1 MSRSLSSAKQRRAGV
16 SPQAEIPR
24 TNSNSSISSSATN
37 VNQQGLTL
45 PQVIALVDARLSKLE
60 TFMKKTESNTL
71 SPAAPQVLPT
81 ISEKDESISNLSEII
96 DDFQQRFIMLATE
109 IGSLKDTI
117 MKLQTYTMDVN
128 KMLLEERV
136 NILSDLGDETKPLFI
151 MQSETVNENE
161 IEKYVM
167 EIPASENNNIQNE

>member
-16 SPQAEIPR
+16 SPQAENPR
-24 TNSNSSISSSATN
+24 PNPNPNSSSIN
-37 VNQQGLTL
+37 GQQGPQGGLTL

-60 TFMKKTESNTL
+60 AFQKKTENNPLPTQ
-71 SPAAPQVLPT
+71 QVLPT

-96 DDFQQRFIMLATE
+96 DDFQQRFIMLASE

-128 KMLLEERV
+128 KMLLDERV
-136 NILSDLGDETKPLFI
+136 NILSDLGDENKSLFV
-151 MQSETVNENE
+151 MQQTELQDDEVETVVETVVEN
-161 IEKYVM
+161 
-167 EIPASENNNIQNE
+167 

>member
-24 TNSNSSISSSATN
+24 TNPNAPTSNSAN
-37 VNQQGLTL
+37 NGPQNGLTL
-45 PQVIALVDARLSKLE
+45 QQVIAVVDARLTKLE
-60 TFMKKTESNTL
+60 TFQKTAEMNMFS
-71 SPAAPQVLPT
+71 PQVLPT
-81 ISEKDESISNLSEII
+81 IYEKADSTVKDESISNINEII

-117 MKLQTYTMDVN
+117 MKLQSYTMDVN

-136 NILSDLGDETKPLFI
+136 NILSDLG
-151 MQSETVNENE
+151 NENKSLYILQNTDE
-161 IEKYVM
+161 SLVE
-167 EIPASENNNIQNE
+167 SENIVLEESVVTAE

>member
-24 TNSNSSISSSATN
+24 SNVPNSSAN
-37 VNQQGLTL
+37 GPQGPQGGLTL
-45 PQVIALVDARLSKLE
+45 PQVIALVDARLTKLE
-60 TFMKKTESNTL
+60 MFQKKTESTPL
-71 SPAAPQVLPT
+71 GQSPQILPT
-81 ISEKDESISNLSEII
+81 ISEKDDSISNLNEII

-136 NILSDLGDETKPLFI
+136 NILSDLGDDNKSLFV
-151 MQSETVNENE
+151 MQNTDIPENE
-161 IEKYVM
+161 VEELVTE
-167 EIPASENNNIQNE
+167 EIVENVE